1 MYGSWFGTVMGVVG
15 VLLLLVAAAL
25 TAWTP
30 LFALVIFAAAGTV
43 LLLLAAMRRSAED
56 APGAGTHRGD
66 PEHYSAPAEGEG
78 SSGDAAR
85 ASEYEQTPAPE
96 SAGIYGRQG

>member
-1 MYGSWFGTVMGVVG
+1 MYGSWFGTVVGVVG
-15 VLLLLVAAAL
+15 VLLFIVAAAL

-30 LFALVIFAAAGTV
+30 LFALAVFAAIGTV
-43 LLLLAAMRRSAED
+43 LLVLAAMRRSAED
-56 APGAGTHRGD
+56 SPGAGTHRGD
-66 PEHYSAPAEGEG
+66 PEHYSAPEKGGG

-96 SAGIYGRQG
+96 SAGIYGHES